1 MTIDHTDESKE
12 IITKCEGLWSKIR
25 DSVRSITKTSDDYD
39 DKNMKINFNSYRELP
54 LDKTIGIYNVAIAI
68 RAIFYENN
76 YCYLKFCLDKCLYK
90 L

>member
-39 DKNMKINFNSYRELP
+39 DKNRKIKFNSYHELP

-76 YCYLKFCLDKCLYK
+76 YYYLKVCLDKFLYK